1 MSETEGDAEA
11 EMNGSGEDT
20 AGIGVNDPRGERPR
34 DPVAG
39 VPLME
44 LTHMG
49 GPAPAGEAQVD
60 DEVAAILESR
70 EAGGAAVRGGAIR
83 VAGYLLNALLG
94 ALAAAFL
101 FRHLGVEGTG
111 SFVTAMTI
119 AAIVAGLSDLGLT
132 ALGVRELSVR
142 EPAGRRGLMANLLGL
157 RIALTL
163 LGIAGS
169 LIFCAI
175 AGYKAVVVA
184 GVALAG
190 AGLMF
195 QNMQSTL
202 ALSLVSRLRL
212 GLLTATEV
220 GRQLLTTVLTIAF
233 VALGLGLLWYIGLTV
248 PVALLFLLV
257 TAWLVHREVPLLPRF
272 DRGEWRA
279 LVRQVLPY
287 SVAVALAVIYFRLSV
302 IFVSLIA
309 SPKELGYF
317 ATSFRIIEV
326 LVVIPG
332 LMVTGVFPIFAHA
345 AIDEH
350 ERFGYAI
357 SRVFDSA
364 LIIGTWFAVALA
376 LGAPLAIH
384 LVSGGGEFAS
394 ATEVLRIQAIGLG
407 GSFVSAVWGMA
418 LLSLKQN
425 RALLVIN
432 LGALVLGSLLVI
444 TLTEAYGADGAAA
457 ATAVTELALASVVP
471 VVMRR
476 RAPQMV
482 PSMAV
487 VPRVL
492 LAGGVAALLV
502 LIPGLPT
509 IVLVVAATLVYF
521 AILLGLRAVP
531 EELIAE
537 LRATRARL
545 VARGGAA

>member
-1 MSETEGDAEA
+1 
-11 EMNGSGEDT
+11 MNEHEQGHEPEP
-20 AGIGVNDPRGERPR
+20 A
-34 DPVAG
+34 AG

-49 GPAPAGEAQVD
+49 GPAPAAEAQVD
-60 DEVAAILESR
+60 DEVAAVLSSR

-111 SFVTAMTI
+111 SYVTAMTI

-142 EPAGRRGLMANLLGL
+142 EPAARRGLMTNLLGL
-157 RIALTL
+157 RVALTL
-163 LGIAGS
+163 VGIVGS
-169 LIFCAI
+169 LIFSLI

-195 QNMQSTL
+195 QNIQSTL
-202 ALSLVSRLRL
+202 ALSLVSRLKL
-212 GLLTATEV
+212 GVLTATEV
-220 GRQLLTTVLTIAF
+220 GRQALTTALTIGF
-233 VALGLGLLWYIGLTV
+233 VAVGAGLLWFIGLTV
-248 PVALLFLLV
+248 PVALLFLMV

-272 DRGEWRA
+272 DRAEWRA

-302 IFVSLIA
+302 IFVSLVA
-309 SPKELGYF
+309 SPTELGYF

-332 LMVTGVFPIFAHA
+332 LMVTGVFPIFARA

-364 LIIGTWFAVALA
+364 LIVGAWFALGLA

-384 LVSGGGEFAS
+384 AITGGGEFSDAIN
-394 ATEVLRIQAIGLG
+394 VLRIQAIGLG
-407 GSFVSAVWGMA
+407 GSFVGAVWGMA
-418 LLSLKQN
+418 LLSLKRN
-425 RALLVIN
+425 RELLVIN
-432 LGALVLGSLLVI
+432 LAGLLLGSLLVV
-444 TLTEAYGADGAAA
+444 TLTEAFGADGAAVG
-457 ATAVTELALASVVP
+457 TSVTELALASVVP
-471 VVMRR
+471 IAMRR

-482 PSMAV
+482 PSMGA

-492 LAGGVAALLV
+492 LAAGIAALLV

-509 IVLVVAATLVYF
+509 IVLVVAASLVYF
-521 AILLGLRAVP
+521 AILLALRAVP

-537 LRATRARL
+537 LRATRSRL
-545 VARGGAA
+545 ATRGGPA